1 MESPFSK
8 LRLQLIKQDNLFSAI
23 DDFNQMKNKQT
34 AVALCTY
41 GWQSS
46 KCRPFLSSSRHI
58 VHKLYVPFAKRAKF
72 FLISTLS
79 SAITAAATEMM
90 IMHKS
95 YANVLFSTS
104 LEPSC
109 FEMERWLSIWKATK
123 LRNTLHGKS

>member
-1 MESPFSK
+1 MI
-8 LRLQLIKQDNLFSAI
+8 LIKWKI
-23 DDFNQMKNKQT
+23 NKQLLSYAYT
-34 AVALCTY
+34 P
-41 GWQSS
+41 GKSS
-46 KCRPFLSSSRHI
+46 KCRPFLSSSHHI

-109 FEMERWLSIWKATK
+109 FEMERRLSIWI
-123 LRNTLHGKS
+123 LESY

>member
-1 MESPFSK
+1 MIAE
-8 LRLQLIKQDNLFSAI
+8 DNLFSAI
-23 DDFNQMKNKQT
+23 NDFNQMKNKQT

-79 SAITAAATEMM
+79 SAITTAAAAEMM

-109 FEMERWLSIWKATK
+109 FEMERRLSIWKATI
-123 LRNTLHGKS
+123 LQNTLHR